1 MERWFS
7 RLSKQGLKIFIRFK
21 HFNFRLPR
29 KEPRILL
36 DAEVLVRLAYLTIT
50 GETEFKNLETLRL
63 AYEQG
68 GGQTVASEATLEG
81 SLELTPIEDLR
92 RFFEETLG
100 SSNSLKKE

>member
-1 MERWFS
+1 
-7 RLSKQGLKIFIRFK
+7 
-21 HFNFRLPR
+21 LPR

-68 GGQTVASEATLEG
+68 GGQTVAGEAPLEG
-81 SLELTPIEDLR
+81 SLELTPLEDLR

-100 SSNSLKKE
+100 SSRGSAEE

>member
-1 MERWFS
+1 M
-7 RLSKQGLKIFIRFK
+7 
-21 HFNFRLPR
+21 PR

-68 GGQTVASEATLEG
+68 GGQTVAGEAQG
-81 SLELTPIEDLR
+81 SLELTPLEDLR

-100 SSNSLKKE
+100 SSQGSTEE